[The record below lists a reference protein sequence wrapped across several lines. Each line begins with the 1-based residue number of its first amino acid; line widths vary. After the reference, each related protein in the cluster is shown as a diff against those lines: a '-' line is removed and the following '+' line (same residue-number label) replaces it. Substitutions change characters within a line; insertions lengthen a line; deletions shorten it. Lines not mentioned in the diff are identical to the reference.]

1 MSLDSSLS
9 EDLSNKMLSQTESA
23 SQTLFEYIH
32 ETLKSSGSSVK
43 SNDFLSLV
51 LQIYESFSNSTAE
64 TSPEQCGICG
74 EHIPAKSRSFGSCP
88 QGHVFRMPPSQTW
101 LKLERCSIT
110 LLTLSTPCTCTCRIC
125 GRKKIDDSVF
135 TEDREWCE
143 LVFAGRFKDIK
154 GGIPE
159 VEKCLCCDGEWIRKM

>member
-9 EDLSNKMLSQTESA
+9 EDLSKKMLSQTESA

-64 TSPEQCGICG
+64 TSSEQCGICG
-74 EHIPAKSRSFGSCP
+74 EHIPTKSRSFGSCP
-88 QGHVFRMPPSQTW
+88 QGHLFRMSPSQT
-101 LKLERCSIT
+101 
-110 LLTLSTPCTCTCRIC
+110 
-125 GRKKIDDSVF
+125 
-135 TEDREWCE
+135 
-143 LVFAGRFKDIK
+143 
-154 GGIPE
+154 
-159 VEKCLCCDGEWIRKM
+159 